1 MQESR
6 EQVQAQERKQ
16 RKVQEKFSAAERE
29 SAARATHR
37 ERARSDVAR
46 SNGSGIGSGLF
57 GEGELP
63 GSALPLAFV
72 MRDFAP
78 LLPVS
83 HRHPSPASVLR
94 SAMISRPRFQPVAGF
109 GFAPAQTSQR

>member
-1 MQESR
+1 VSLGPLAQPLRGLSLIHSESSLLLPTVSASGVWV
-6 EQVQAQERKQ
+6 QVA
-16 RKVQEKFSAAERE
+16 
-29 SAARATHR
+29 AARATHR

-83 HRHPSPASVLR
+83 HSHPSPASVLR
-94 SAMISRPRFQPVAGF
+94 SAIISRP
-109 GFAPAQTSQR
+109 

>member
-1 MQESR
+1 MCG
-6 EQVQAQERKQ
+6 V
-16 RKVQEKFSAAERE
+16 KVA
-29 SAARATHR
+29 AARATHR

-94 SAMISRPRFQPVAGF
+94 SAIISRP
-109 GFAPAQTSQR
+109 